1 MTGATWKKVVLQAT
15 QTVWVNPWL
24 MEEMP
29 EIPTSDIQ
37 EAVNVLLEVL
47 PSLSERK
54 IEKWLMQIKEQQ
66 AEPTE
71 RQLQKLAVKRL
82 DARTEEQIELLD
94 AQILE
99 MALMQMDQVHLIST
113 NPSYHNRD

>member
-1 MTGATWKKVVLQAT
+1 MTGATWKKVVLQAAET
-15 QTVWVNPWL
+15 LSVNPWL
-24 MEEMP
+24 TEEMP
-29 EIPTSDIQ
+29 EFPKQDIQ

-47 PSLSERK
+47 PGLSERK
-54 IEKWLMQIKEQQ
+54 IESWMMQLKEQQ
-66 AEPTE
+66 VEPTE

-82 DARTEEQIELLD
+82 EAKTEEQIELLD

-99 MALMQMDQVHLIST
+99 MALLQMDQVHLIST